1 MSWNLGQL
9 NEPAIVFL
17 WHSKM
22 ARLRNEYAKLST
34 IFIGGDDKK
43 LILALHFNCY
53 YVLQIIRVKLP

>member
-43 LILALHFNCY
+43 LILAPIAQR
-53 YVLQIIRVKLP
+53 VLLLLDERVRA